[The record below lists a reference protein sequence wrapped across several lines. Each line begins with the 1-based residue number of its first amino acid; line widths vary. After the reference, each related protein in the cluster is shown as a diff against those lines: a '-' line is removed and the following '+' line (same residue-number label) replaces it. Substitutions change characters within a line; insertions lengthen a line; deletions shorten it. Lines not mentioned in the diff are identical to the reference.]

1 MMRICR
7 FLLLVVLGGLWAA
20 VATAAP
26 ASLSSDQAR
35 HLLIRTG
42 FSPSQAEVDAQVG
55 QDAAH
60 AVAQLVDSA
69 RRARTIQPVPGFVDQ
84 PPPPPYRLLTTVEER
99 QAQRREQMAQ
109 GLEMKRWWVREMVDS
124 RAPLQERMTL
134 FWHNHFATSQ
144 QKVVRAQAMWQQHG
158 VLRTHALGSFRTLL
172 HAVAKDPAMLVYLDG
187 VTNRKDAPNENF
199 AREVM
204 ELFVLGESGQSQVY
218 SEQDIREAARAFTGW
233 GIDRDRWQFRFR
245 PALHD
250 AGNKTVLGHNAQMDG
265 DDVLDLLLRQPAA
278 AQFLVS
284 KLWREFVSP
293 DPEPA
298 QVQRIARQF
307 ARSDFDIALVL
318 RELLL
323 TDAFWSPVNRGTLVK
338 SPVELVVGTVRQF
351 GVLAPDTLPLVVAS
365 AQLGQ
370 NLLVPPNV
378 KGWPGYT
385 AWIDA
390 SSLLGRKRF
399 AALLFQGQDMS
410 TGQAGMPRAGAAAA
424 VRLDAEPWLASLGAS
439 SDREPD
445 DMVRTRI
452 AQAVLVLP
460 PTQPFVPGTVAVAY
474 LRTLM
479 QDAAYQLK

>member
-1 MMRICR
+1 MMQACR
-7 FLLLVVLGGLWAA
+7 TLVLGGLVGLWAA
-20 VATAAP
+20 VALAAP
-26 ASLSSDQAR
+26 DRLSPDQAR
-35 HLLIRTG
+35 HLLLRTG
-42 FSPSQAEVDAQVG
+42 FAPNQSEVDAWVG
-55 QDAAH
+55 QDAAK
-60 AVAQLVDSA
+60 AVAQLVGSA
-69 RRARTIQPVPGFVDQ
+69 RLARTLHPAPGFVDQ
-84 PPPPPYRLLTTVEER
+84 PPPVPYRLLTTVEER

-109 GLEMKRWWVREMVDS
+109 GLEMKRWWVREMIDS

-158 VLRTHALGSFRTLL
+158 VLRAHALGSFRALL

-187 VTNRKDAPNENF
+187 VSNRKNAPNENF

-204 ELFVLGESGQSQVY
+204 ELFVLGESGPAQVY

-233 GIDRDRWQFRFR
+233 SIDADRLQFRFR

-250 AGNKTVLGHNAQMDG
+250 SGSKTVLGHSAQMDG
-265 DDVLDLLLRQPAA
+265 DDVLDLLLQQPAA

-284 KLWREFVSP
+284 KMWREFVSP

-298 QVQRIARQF
+298 QVQRIAWLF

-323 TDAFWSPVNRGTLVK
+323 TDAFWSPASRGTLVK
-338 SPVELVVGTVRQF
+338 SPVELLVGTVRQF
-351 GVLAPDTLPLVVAS
+351 GVALPDTFPLVVAS

-399 AALLFQGQDMS
+399 AAVLFQGPDMA
-410 TGQAGMPRAGAAAA
+410 TGQGAMQRAGGASL
-424 VRLDAEPWLASLGAS
+424 RLDAEPWLVAHGAS

-445 DMVRTRI
+445 DIQRASI
-452 AQAVLVLP
+452 AQAMLALP
-460 PTQPFVPGTVAVAY
+460 PSQPFVPGTVAVSY
-474 LRTLM
+474 LRSLM
-479 QDAAYQLK
+479 QDAVYQLK